1 MNHPIF
7 ARFYSLVVARGL
19 ERRQGVRLRRRLLDG
34 LAGSVVEVGAGDGA
48 NFRHY
53 PDTVSRVVAI
63 EPESYLRER
72 AAAVAGAGVEVLD
85 GDAGTLPLPDA
96 SVDAV
101 VFCLVL
107 CSVPDAQ
114 AALAEAA
121 RVLRPGGEL
130 RLLEHVQAHQPGMT
144 RRLQAGLDATVWPH
158 LFGGC
163 HCGRDTTR
171 LVEQAGFTFA
181 ELDRFSF
188 PDGSRMPMAPAILG
202 RAFRLPAAG

>member
-19 ERRQGVRLRRRLLDG
+19 ERSQGVRLRRRLLDG
-34 LAGSVVEVGAGDGA
+34 LAGSVVEVGAGGGA

-63 EPESYLRER
+63 EPEPYLRER
-72 AAAVAGAGVEVLD
+72 AAAVAGAGVEVFD

-107 CSVPDAQ
+107 CSVPDAP

-144 RRLQAGLDATVWPH
+144 RRFQAGLDATVWPH

-163 HCGRDTTR
+163 HCGRDIAR
-171 LVEQAGFTFA
+171 LVEQAGFAFT

-202 RAFRLPAAG
+202 RARRLPVAG